1 MAKVV
6 KIKQSD
12 LIRLIEAELKILSN
26 PNDLPKHLGE
36 AQKILNEG
44 KRTINRIHNLVLDT
58 TIREILAET
67 EKYGK
72 LLQDIESTHKGY
84 EQKFEKYSDILES
97 YWDAYFND
105 ELDGQTRDTYNQ
117 FSNIVNEL
125 GNLETDMKTLWYIFE
140 EMYDNAMR
148 KDILRDFAETYPDQ
162 TINISTALN
171 KDNDEN
177 QNYGGNI

>member
-1 MAKVV
+1 M
-6 KIKQSD
+6 
-12 LIRLIEAELKILSN
+12 
-26 PNDLPKHLGE
+26 
-36 AQKILNEG
+36 
-44 KRTINRIHNLVLDT
+44 
-58 TIREILAET
+58 
-67 EKYGK
+67 
-72 LLQDIESTHKGY
+72 
-84 EQKFEKYSDILES
+84 
-97 YWDAYFND
+97 
-105 ELDGQTRDTYNQ
+105 DGQTRDTYNQ